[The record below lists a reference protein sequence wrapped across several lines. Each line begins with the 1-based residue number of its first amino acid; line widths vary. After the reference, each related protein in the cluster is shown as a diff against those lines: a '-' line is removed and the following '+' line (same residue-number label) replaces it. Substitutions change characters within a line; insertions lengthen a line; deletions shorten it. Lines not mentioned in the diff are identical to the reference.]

1 MEGCSRN
8 KQVYEKIVVRMVEAG
23 FERKVVQCGDKI
35 KKKLKD
41 EYKKIKENYNL
52 TTKL

>member
-23 FERKVVQCGDKI
+23 FEGNVVQCGGKI
-35 KKKLKD
+35 KKKLKG
-41 EYKKIKENYNL
+41 EYKKIKENNNL